1 MIFLNSK
8 LKDLDNFQRVPK
20 QYKESTLL
28 GALLSLLC
36 LVTIGY
42 LSFSSTFNFFIKRDQ
57 SSEFQ
62 IHKSFKGEMLEV
74 NLAIKL
80 FRLPCEMV
88 SLDLMDKM
96 GRH

>member
-1 MIFLNSK
+1 MIYLNSK
-8 LKDLDNFQRVPK
+8 LKDLDNFQRIPK
-20 QYKESTLL
+20 EYKESTLL
-28 GALLSLLC
+28 GALLSMVC
-36 LVTIGY
+36 LVSILY
-42 LSFSSTFNFFIKRDQ
+42 LSFTSTFNFFVKRDQ

-62 IHKSFKGEMLEV
+62 IHKPQKGEMMEV
-74 NLAIKL
+74 NIAIKL